1 MANEDDRPSG
11 SQKPANPAKPFFQSL
26 FLTVGTTL
34 LRFTAILLI
43 AFVIGTGAS
52 AIACLYYG
60 VPLVF
65 SLIGGFIVL
74 GFAAALIVYS

>member
-1 MANEDDRPSG
+1 MRRNKSFFAEIMG
-11 SQKPANPAKPFFQSL
+11 S
-26 FLTVGTTL
+26 L
-34 LRFTAILLI
+34 LHGFMMLVF
-43 AFVIGTGAS
+43 AFAIGTGAS

-74 GFAAALIVYS
+74 GLAVVIMYDSSYF